1 MKNTTPSQLSADVA
15 FAVQESVRHAR
26 TLPLSEASRFLRG
39 FLALV
44 EDDAHVT
51 AVRSVYARLSQCDE
65 QLELI
70 AGPQPKLPLNQ
81 P

>member
-1 MKNTTPSQLSADVA
+1 MKSTTPNQLSADAA

-26 TLPLSEASRFLRG
+26 TLPLPEASRYLRG

-44 EDDAHVT
+44 EDDKIIT
-51 AVRSVYARLSQCDE
+51 QVRSVYARLSQCDE

-70 AGPQPKLPLNQ
+70 AGPQPKLPLN
-81 P
+81 